1 MRIKQNRGEKS
12 RALIS
17 DLLPFYLIWIPL
29 SQKYTLVLNSF
40 LYLRLV
46 FLYISCH
53 CKIIVPPTWSLK
65 FQTMVTD
72 KFLYTSLIPQRKW
85 VFYPDKIN
93 YDHYRNW
100 NASDSSNRKHRVL
113 GFPFYRL
120 SNHILQN
127 QVVPYNLPKEI
138 ATHYK
143 CLLWKSHGDCV
154 FLSHKNLMN
163 WGDAGLGNK
172 RRHQGIVSH
181 L

>member
-1 MRIKQNRGEKS
+1 M
-12 RALIS
+12 
-17 DLLPFYLIWIPL
+17 
-29 SQKYTLVLNSF
+29 LNSF

-53 CKIIVPPTWSLK
+53 CKLIVPPTWRLK

-85 VFYPDKIN
+85 IFYPDKIN
-93 YDHYRNW
+93 YYCYRNW
-100 NASDSSNRKHRVL
+100 NASDSLNRKHCAL

-127 QVVPYNLPKEI
+127 QIVPYNLPKEI

-143 CLLWKSHGDCV
+143 CSLWKRHGDCV

-163 WGDAGLGNK
+163 CRDAGLGNK
-172 RRHQGIVSH
+172 RRHRDS
-181 L
+181 LPPLACAKNM